1 MVGNLSDTPL
11 HNILDGKEA
20 LKMKTY
26 IQQEIRRAFL
36 SKRTM
41 LMYVFSIGLFFG
53 AMYQYIAWLPSQGV
67 SIMYTFLSGYNS
79 GTLSYLAL
87 LFPLI
92 ASIPYAT
99 SYVEDCTSGFNKYIY
114 TRMNKTKYLHIR
126 VIINAL
132 VGGVALAIGPVL
144 AMLFLLVIHFTTS
157 ATMLKTGEYLETV
170 NYFYSQGINSPFLM
184 MVVIIAVIF
193 VCGAVIA
200 TFTLGLSTILKNHY
214 FTALSS
220 FIVLLVSATL
230 LINFNVKLSLVS
242 IYDVNHFGMSFLE
255 RTVYELILL
264 GIGLV
269 LIYKNGHR
277 LEEKHG

>member
-1 MVGNLSDTPL
+1 
-11 HNILDGKEA
+11 
-20 LKMKTY
+20 MKSY
-26 IQQEIRRAFL
+26 IKQEIRRAFL

-41 LMYVFSIGLFFG
+41 LMYIFSIGLFFG
-53 AMYQYIAWLPSQGV
+53 GMFQYIAWLPSQGV

-99 SYVEDCTSGFNKYIY
+99 SYIEDCTSGFNKYIY
-114 TRMNKTKYLHIR
+114 TRMNKMKYLHIR

-132 VGGVALAIGPVL
+132 VGGFALSIGPIL
-144 AMLFLLVIHFTTS
+144 AMLFLLVIKLFTS
-157 ATMLKTGEYLETV
+157 ASMLKTVEQIETV
-170 NYFYSQGINSPFLM
+170 TYFYSQGIDSPLLM
-184 MVVIIAVIF
+184 MLVIIGIIF

-200 TFTLGLSTILKNHY
+200 TFTLGLSTILQNHY

-220 FIVLLVSATL
+220 FIILLVSATL
-230 LINFNVKLSLVS
+230 FTNFNVKFSLIS
-242 IYDVNHFGMSFLE
+242 IYDVDHFGMTFLE
-255 RTVYELILL
+255 RTIYELILI

-269 LIYKNGHR
+269 LIYKNGSR
-277 LEEKHG
+277 LEGKHD